1 MKGRCSSN
9 KPMGRRDPAL
19 RATRPARRRCHR
31 PSTADPG
38 RLTAQKPTSRDG
50 APNERG
56 HHTSCR
62 PGHPRLRQR
71 TGPGSGAATA
81 PLRRRPP
88 DPGRTRGTGGRRPR
102 GADQGPAA
110 CPDRRPARRPAR
122 RGGTARAAG
131 HGAGPVA
138 AVPAPVP
145 LPSRGRRLLAAVPPW
160 DWRRVAVAAAA
171 GRHPELGVDPD
182 HRRGG
187 HRRCPQMST
196 GGGPVPARPPAAK
209 AWHGVHKALADPL
222 RIRLVEW
229 LMERPR
235 SARELADC
243 ASLPADRLY
252 YHLGQLEQAGLIEV
266 AEYRRLA
273 RGKAE
278 RVYAPAKAEPPG
290 DDASPQETAA
300 FLGSVLEATAM
311 DITAAFQAKQ
321 AGRRR
326 EVDVTRAALR
336 LTDEAL
342 AELRSHLAQIAARSA
357 EPETEGTW
365 TRLVL
370 VLADLQDR
378 PGPAPRPA
386 SPA

>member
-1 MKGRCSSN
+1 
-9 KPMGRRDPAL
+9 
-19 RATRPARRRCHR
+19 
-31 PSTADPG
+31 
-38 RLTAQKPTSRDG
+38 
-50 APNERG
+50 
-56 HHTSCR
+56 
-62 PGHPRLRQR
+62 
-71 TGPGSGAATA
+71 
-81 PLRRRPP
+81 
-88 DPGRTRGTGGRRPR
+88 
-102 GADQGPAA
+102 
-110 CPDRRPARRPAR
+110 
-122 RGGTARAAG
+122 
-131 HGAGPVA
+131 
-138 AVPAPVP
+138 
-145 LPSRGRRLLAAVPPW
+145 
-160 DWRRVAVAAAA
+160 
-171 GRHPELGVDPD
+171 
-182 HRRGG
+182 
-187 HRRCPQMST
+187 MST
-196 GGGPVPARPPAAK
+196 GGGPAPARGARPK

-229 LMERPR
+229 LKERPR

-243 ASLPADRLY
+243 AGLPADRLY

-278 RVYAPAKAEPPG
+278 RVYAAAAVEPPG

-311 DITAAFQAKQ
+311 DITAAYQAKE

-342 AELRSHLAQIAARSA
+342 AELRGHLAQIAARFA
-357 EPETEGTW
+357 EPEPEGTW

-378 PGPAPRPA
+378 PAPATPPA